1 MKLHRWLLG
10 ASALALCACSTI
22 QSHETVVDVK
32 PEVMSAYLSD
42 KPAALHP
49 YYERVLLEGGRNV
62 VLNHM
67 RSGLAAYEIG
77 AFQTAAESFD
87 EALLRIETIYADNE
101 KAAAARSL
109 WVKENI
115 KDFKGEP
122 YERVMA
128 YYYRGL
134 LYLREGD
141 YENARASFK
150 GGMLQ
155 DTWAE
160 EDEYQ
165 ADFALMAFLEGWSS
179 RCLGKESAA
188 QESFDEAKRHRATF
202 NSPPKD
208 HNALL
213 IAEIGT
219 SPVKVARG
227 DFNER
232 LEYERGQNFS
242 ESSATFKITSKGKT
256 QTIDAQ
262 LLEDLYWQATTRGG
276 RQIQAILDGKAQFKE
291 TTDTA
296 GEVAMAAG
304 TSLVTTGAYGYNDD
318 VAMAGAAMM
327 FVGLIAKGIAAAT
340 RPEADIRYW
349 DNLPDTVHVATMKAP
364 TAPYS
369 VNVQFK
375 NGDGSNAGP
384 ERKVEV
390 AQAGACSIGWTRSH
404 AATSIDVSAP
414 GAVAQR

>member
-10 ASALALCACSTI
+10 ASVLALGACSTI
-22 QSHETVVDVK
+22 QSHETVVEVK
-32 PEVMSAYLSD
+32 PEVMNAYLSD
-42 KPAALHP
+42 KPASLHP
-49 YYERVLLEGGRNV
+49 YYERVLLEGERNA

-67 RSGLAAYEIG
+67 RFGLAAYEVG
-77 AFQTAAESFD
+77 AFDTAEASFD
-87 EALLRIETIYADNE
+87 EALLRIEAIYADNE
-101 KAAAARSL
+101 KAEAARSL
-109 WVKENI
+109 WTKENI

-160 EDEYQ
+160 EEKYQ

-188 QESFDEAKRHRATF
+188 QESFNEAKQHRAAF
-202 NSPPKD
+202 DPPPPD
-208 HNALL
+208 HNVLL

-242 ESSATFKITSKGKT
+242 ESGATFRITSRGKT

-262 LLEDLYWQATTRGG
+262 LLEGLYWQASTRGG
-276 RQIQAILDGKAQFKE
+276 RQVQAILDGKAQFKDA
-291 TTDTA
+291 TDTA
-296 GEVAMAAG
+296 GEVAMTAG
-304 TSLVTTGAYGYNDD
+304 TSLMTTGVYSNSNDT
-318 VAMAGAAMM
+318 AMAGAAMI

-364 TAPYS
+364 AAPYS
-369 VNVQFK
+369 VDVQFK
-375 NGDGSNAGP
+375 NADGSNAGP

-390 AQAGACSIGWTRSH
+390 TQAGACSIGWTRSH